1 MRASIKRFVS
11 DYGFALATAAVFF
24 AIHLVA
30 NRQYG
35 FHRDEL
41 QFIADSRHPS
51 FGFVAYPPFT
61 ALIGYLSRVFFGE
74 SLAGYRAL
82 SSLSYAAIVFV
93 AGLMARE
100 LGGKGFARGLSA
112 LACAA
117 APVLQFSGSV
127 LMYMIFDSLWWVLT
141 AYFVL
146 RVLRGNERSWIGVGL
161 AVGLGM
167 MTKYSMA
174 FLVAAMVLAIVILPE
189 RSVFLSRY
197 FLAALAIALCIFLP
211 NLAWLARNDF
221 ITYDFLAHI
230 HARDIAWGRTEG
242 FFLDQLSD
250 CLGFGAVPIAIAGAV
265 FIARSRDMRRFR
277 PALVWVAACVAIFAL
292 MRGRGYYTAALY
304 VPLTAGGAVWLERA
318 VEGRRFRAAFATA
331 AIAFYAAYGLATSAA
346 ALPLAPAGSAWF
358 DVIVGLNGNYVE
370 QFGWEELAHDVA
382 QVRDS
387 LPESERATFGILA
400 GNYGEAGALEYYGRR
415 YGLGK
420 VMCGTNSFYD
430 RGYDESEP
438 RTVVVVGFDR
448 EFVSRMFES
457 YEVVAKSRNA
467 LGLRNE
473 EAVYHREIFLCRG
486 PRMTWREFWKGN
498 RRFG

>member
-1 MRASIKRFVS
+1 
-11 DYGFALATAAVFF
+11 
-24 AIHLVA
+24 
-30 NRQYG
+30 
-35 FHRDEL
+35 
-41 QFIADSRHPS
+41 
-51 FGFVAYPPFT
+51 
-61 ALIGYLSRVFFGE
+61 
-74 SLAGYRAL
+74 
-82 SSLSYAAIVFV
+82 
-93 AGLMARE
+93 
-100 LGGKGFARGLSA
+100 
-112 LACAA
+112 
-117 APVLQFSGSV
+117 
-127 LMYMIFDSLWWVLT
+127 
-141 AYFVL
+141 
-146 RVLRGNERSWIGVGL
+146 
-161 AVGLGM
+161 
-167 MTKYSMA
+167 
-174 FLVAAMVLAIVILPE
+174 
-189 RSVFLSRY
+189 
-197 FLAALAIALCIFLP
+197 
-211 NLAWLARNDF
+211 
-221 ITYDFLAHI
+221 
-230 HARDIAWGRTEG
+230 
-242 FFLDQLSD
+242 
-250 CLGFGAVPIAIAGAV
+250 
-265 FIARSRDMRRFR
+265 MRRFR
-277 PALVWVAACVAIFAL
+277 PALVWVVASIALFAL

-304 VPLTAGGAVWLERA
+304 VPLTAAGAVWLERA

-457 YEVVAKSRNA
+457 YEVVAESRNA

-473 EAVYHREIFLCRG
+473 EAIYHREIFLCRG